1 MKDKAIVVIGGCGHV
16 GLPLGIKLALA
27 GARVVLVDINQ
38 GAVDKVNA
46 GTLPFVEEG
55 GVAQLEQ
62 ALARGLVATTDAD
75 ACDSADVCIFVTGTP
90 VDEHLKPKVSAVD
103 EVLAQYLPR
112 LPQGALVIMRSTLFP
127 GTMSYLRDRMKTT
140 RPDLRLAFCPERVA
154 QGKALKEIASLP
166 QIVSAFDEDSFN
178 AAYRLFAALAP
189 TIIRLTPLEAE
200 VTKVMANAWRYIE
213 FAIANQFYVIADSNG
228 VDFHRVYQALRY
240 DYPRAAG
247 YKAPGFAGGPC
258 LFKDTMQLAS
268 FDEQQFHLG
277 HTAML
282 VNEGLASFA
291 VKKLTRLMGG
301 DVKGRSIGILGMTF
315 KAGDDDTRN
324 SLSFRVRK
332 DLEFAG
338 ACVMCHDPFFADSA
352 SLDDVLAQAE
362 GFVLCTPHKE
372 YRDLQIS
379 KPVVDVW
386 GVLQQ
391 SEIEILPGR
400 AKEETTPC

>member
-1 MKDKAIVVIGGCGHV
+1 MLKQKEIVVIGGCGHV
-16 GLPLGIKLALA
+16 GLPLGIKLELA
-27 GARVVLVDINQ
+27 GGKVSLIDLNEK
-38 GAVDKVNA
+38 AVGMVNA
-46 GTLPFVEEG
+46 GTLPFVEDG
-55 GVAQLEQ
+55 GETQLRD
-62 ALARGLVATTDAD
+62 ALAKGLKATTDPAP
-75 ACDSADVCIFVTGTP
+75 CKTADVCIFVTGTP
-90 VDEHLKPKVSAVD
+90 VDEHLKPKLSELNDVV
-103 EVLAQYLPR
+103 AQYLPQIR
-112 LPQGALVIMRSTLFP
+112 KDALVIMRSTLFP
-127 GTMSYLRDRMKTT
+127 GTMSYIAERIKST
-140 RPDLRLAFCPERVA
+140 RPDLLLAFCPERVA
-154 QGKALKEIASLP
+154 QGKALKEIESLP
-166 QIVSAFDEDSFN
+166 QIVSAFDEASFQ
-178 AAYRLFAALAP
+178 AAYEIFRALAP
-189 TIIRLTPLEAE
+189 SVIRLTPLEAE

-228 VDFHRVYQALRY
+228 VDFQRVYQALRY

-291 VKKLTRLMGG
+291 VKKLSRMFDTSL
-301 DVKGRSIGILGMTF
+301 KGVTVGILGMTF

-332 DLEFAG
+332 ELDFGG
-338 ACVMCHDPFFADSA
+338 AEVLCHDPFQSDGPSLEEVLEKADA
-352 SLDDVLAQAE
+352 
-362 GFVLCTPHKE
+362 FILCTPHKE
-372 YRDLQIS
+372 YRGLDIT

-386 GVLQQ
+386 GLLHQ

-400 AKEETTPC
+400 KG